1 MDLEKVGD
9 NYQAHMTRIVAGFSG
24 PIDAEIIGNKIY
36 VIEWSGGR
44 GLWEIT
50 LPGSS
55 ATAVEEESGSVP
67 DGYALA
73 QNYPNPFNANTTI
86 AYEVGGEGLVEL
98 AIYNA
103 AGQKIRDL
111 VQDRLVAGRYA
122 VQWDG
127 RDNRGRAV
135 ASGTY
140 VYQLT
145 AGNYQESRS
154 LTLLK

>member
-1 MDLEKVGD
+1 MCPTG
-9 NYQAHMTRIVAGFSG
+9 TRWYR
-24 PIDAEIIGNKIY
+24 IIP
-36 VIEWSGGR
+36 
-44 GLWEIT
+44 T
-50 LPGSS
+50 LSTP
-55 ATAVEEESGSVP
+55 
-67 DGYALA
+67 
-73 QNYPNPFNANTTI
+73 NTTI

-98 AIYNA
+98 TVYNA

-111 VQDRLVAGRYA
+111 VQDWLAAGHYE

-140 VYQLT
+140 IYQFT